1 MGTCSESTDIQVESG
16 KAGGA
21 GGATVGG
28 TTGGATGGATGNT
41 PKKPQPSKGDP
52 L

>member
-1 MGTCSESTDIQVESG
+1 MGTCSESTDIQVESSG
-16 KAGGA
+16 AGGA
-21 GGATVGG
+21 GGATVGS